1 MPDHSVIADVSATLR
16 TVLTAGFTL
25 LGGAPPPIAEIH
37 DLSGTIPTNPA
48 RLTLFLFDVVED
60 VVSRNRAPL
69 QTPVPPS
76 LALQKPPMALLLR
89 YLMTPWS
96 GDRLTDQRIL
106 ARTLQILY
114 DDAILSGPQLQG
126 GLAGTSQALKIKLV
140 PLDLEERTRVW
151 HSVQRPYRLSLSYEV
166 RVVNLDSLEVA
177 TRPAVR
183 ARQLDPARAVT
194 AP

>member
-1 MPDHSVIADVSATLR
+1 MPDYSVIADVSATLR
-16 TVLTAGFTL
+16 TVLTDGFAL

-37 DLSGTIPTNPA
+37 DLSGTIATNPA
-48 RLTLFLFDVVED
+48 RLTIFLFDVVED

-69 QTPVPPS
+69 QTHAAPS
-76 LALQKPPMALLLR
+76 LAVQKPPMALLLR

-106 ARTLQILY
+106 ARTLQVLY
-114 DDAILSGPQLQG
+114 DQAILSGPQLLG

-166 RVVNLDSLEVA
+166 RVVNLDSLEVER
-177 TRPAVR
+177 RPPVS
-183 ARQLDPARAVT
+183 ARQLDPARAAV